1 MPSYNNT
8 RQTTTLHL
16 IALFEALKGLA
27 AIAASLGLL
36 RLAHHDLQAL
46 AHALIGHFHLDPEA
60 HYPRLLL
67 DEAALLANT
76 DLRQVVLL
84 LWAYSAIRLAEA
96 YGLWRDR
103 AWAEWLT
110 AASGALYLPLEI
122 SHLLHRSTWINAA
135 VLILNMA
142 VVVYMVARLRRRRI
156 TAAPASSI

>member
-1 MPSYNNT
+1 MPSYINT

-36 RLAHHDLQAL
+36 SLAHHDLQAL

-60 HYPRLLL
+60 HYPRMLL

-84 LWAYSAIRLAEA
+84 LWAYSAIRVAEA

-103 AWAEWLT
+103 AWAEWLA

-122 SHLLHRSTWINAA
+122 SHLLHRSTWINAG
-135 VLILNMA
+135 VLILNLA

-156 TAAPASSI
+156 PAAPASST

>member
-36 RLAHHDLQAL
+36 SLAQHDLQAL

-60 HYPRLLL
+60 HYPRMLL

-84 LWAYSAIRLAEA
+84 LWAYSTIRVAEA

-103 AWAEWLT
+103 AWAEWLA

-122 SHLLHRSTWINAA
+122 SHLLHRSTWINAG
-135 VLILNMA
+135 VLILNLA

-156 TAAPASSI
+156 PAAPASST